1 MSIIIKS
8 KKSYKEVVKKWQSTM
23 WNLLRGQVRLGHRL
37 ASIEV
42 IMNLDTDLTPSQN
55 SKRITDLM

>member
-1 MSIIIKS
+1 
-8 KKSYKEVVKKWQSTM
+8 M